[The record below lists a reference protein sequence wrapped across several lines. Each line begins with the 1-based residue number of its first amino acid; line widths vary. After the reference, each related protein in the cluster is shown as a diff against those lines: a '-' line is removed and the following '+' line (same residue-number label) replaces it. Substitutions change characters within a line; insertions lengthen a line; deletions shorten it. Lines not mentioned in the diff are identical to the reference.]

1 MYFIWMCQ
9 IYAKSVY
16 AWMHDKTKLLWLH
29 FENDK
34 SSEPYWRAMGSMS
47 KWKLYETMKDRILT
61 ICLRNDNAS
70 TWMLDRTTH
79 VFHMKRLIIFR
90 AAHGQER
97 RQIISKRILCWKP
110 LISLLFYKKSYMMI
124 DKYCNAC

>member
-34 SSEPYWRAMGSMS
+34 SSEPLEQWACIWVNGRYM
-47 KWKLYETMKDRILT
+47 KQWKTVILT